1 MAKTTL
7 DELVQEVKDDLSHS
21 CSLPYALNDA
31 EIKRIIK
38 RAKAWFY
45 DNYQYAVED
54 RFMVLS
60 TELFN
65 MPQFKATRSIQL
77 PECVVSVYDVREC
90 GGSGLVGNPDRD
102 FGDSKLLGSE
112 LMLSPFVGD
121 NLVYR
126 TVLYSFFD
134 LAKAYLLETYAFGFN
149 KNTKLLTILGRDPGQ
164 SSNGFAAGDNKD
176 VVIKACIAIPDENLY
191 ADELFVRYVL
201 AKSKINIARLLGV
214 FGYTLPGGVTINP
227 GAISS
232 VGQAELDEV
241 MKMIND
247 ENTPNYFLQWN

>member
-1 MAKTTL
+1 MQTSL
-7 DELVQEVKDDLSHS
+7 DALIQEVKDDLSHS
-21 CSLPYALNDA
+21 CALPYALNDQ

-38 RAKAWFY
+38 RARAWFL

-54 RFMVLS
+54 RFMVLKS
-60 TELFN
+60 ALFG
-65 MPQFKATRSIQL
+65 MPQFLATRSVQL
-77 PECVVSVYDVREC
+77 PECVVTVYDVREVA
-90 GGSGLVGNPDRD
+90 GAGLTGTPDKD

-134 LAKAYLLETYAFGFN
+134 LAKAYLLETYAFGWN
-149 KNTKLLTILGRDPGQ
+149 KNTKMLTILGRDPG
-164 SSNGFAAGDNKD
+164 SANINGLQGDNTD

-191 ADELFVRYVL
+191 SDELFVRYVL
-201 AKSKINIARLLGV
+201 AKAKLNIGRLLGT
-214 FGYTLPGGVTINP
+214 FGYTLPGGITINTA
-227 GAISS
+227 AITA
-232 VGQAELDEV
+232 VGQSEYDEV

-247 ENTPNYFLQWN
+247 ENTPSYFLQWN